1 MKKKNLLFTAIAIFG
16 LATITSAQVPNYVP
30 TTGLVGWWP
39 FNGNANDE
47 SGNGNNGTVNGAT
60 LTSDRNGL
68 LNSSYNFNVTNW
80 SFGSGGD
87 NIYIPYNPSFN
98 FSDFTISTWVKRT
111 SAGSAISPQSLSII
125 RRFQYGYNNPNG
137 ETWVLEIA
145 HETNPTG
152 ALLYGTV
159 IEQSPSPAASFYSQ
173 SNQIVPL
180 NQWCNI
186 IMTYSQDTISLY
198 INNQLVG
205 IAIDPSIT
213 INTVGNS
220 GISIGLSEQA
230 NGQWAPFDGSIDD
243 IGIWNR
249 SLTECEIQNLF
260 SSQLNSTFVSA
271 GIDQTIC
278 NGDPVTLSAMNSQN
292 YSWDNG
298 VTDGVAFNPTS
309 TQDYTVSA
317 DSAGCLSTDV
327 VTVTV
332 NEHTT
337 ATQTETA
344 LDTYTWPINSQTY
357 TQSGTYTAVIPN
369 AAGCDS
375 TITLNLT
382 MNYTSINETEMD
394 LFSVSPNPT
403 TGFIN
408 IQVNEN
414 LIGTKF
420 KIQDEVGRLIL
431 KQSFNSK
438 ITTIDLS
445 ELSQGIYF
453 LKTEQDLNNTLR
465 IIKLQ

>member
-249 SLTECEIQNLF
+249 ALDSCEVKDLYFSSLGNCCNISLATQPINQSVNISNNAQFTTSTSDSLATFQWQTDLGIGFQNLNSVGQYIGTTNDTLTIVNTTLSNNNQPFRCIVSSGSCTDTSSIAVLAVVNSTGINEVSQSNLF
-260 SSQLNSTFVSA
+260 SVYPNPASDEINLKSDVKLLGSVYTIFDNTGKFV
-271 GIDQTIC
+271 
-278 NGDPVTLSAMNSQN
+278 LS
-292 YSWDNG
+292 G
-298 VTDGVAFNPTS
+298 K
-309 TQDYTVSA
+309 
-317 DSAGCLSTDV
+317 
-327 VTVTV
+327 
-332 NEHTT
+332 
-337 ATQTETA
+337 
-344 LDTYTWPINSQTY
+344 INSENTIIEIGNL
-357 TQSGTYTAVIPN
+357 SGGFY
-369 AAGCDS
+369 
-375 TITLNLT
+375 
-382 MNYTSINETEMD
+382 
-394 LFSVSPNPT
+394 LFSI
-403 TGFIN
+403 G
-408 IQVNEN
+408 EN
-414 LIGTKF
+414 LKQTF
-420 KIQDEVGRLIL
+420 KVI
-431 KQSFNSK
+431 KQ
-438 ITTIDLS
+438 
-445 ELSQGIYF
+445 
-453 LKTEQDLNNTLR
+453 
-465 IIKLQ
+465 